1 MPATPPVFERI
12 SSYASSDEKR
22 KHLIEYYEILVN
34 FVRENPEYRISDN
47 VGLCDEANVKLIP
60 KEQSYLN

>member
-1 MPATPPVFERI
+1 MPATPPEFKRI

-22 KHLIEYYEILVN
+22 NHLREYYEILVN

-47 VGLCDEANVKLIP
+47 LGLCDEYKVELIP
-60 KEQSYLN
+60 NE